1 VTLFRFVNSQDNE
14 NDWVSVGPGI
24 IVYVA
29 FGLQATSDVFPAL
42 VQSVLEFPSQWDA
55 VNQKKI
61 SVQEAKGSILIIPQA
76 SLLGKL
82 KQKKVQY
89 HGLIDKD
96 AGLQLYKVLVDLF
109 TTVVGKQEAD
119 STKVVAGVYGNRQGL
134 KMDSSGPN
142 THQFDF

>member
-82 KQKKVQY
+82 KQKKSPV
-89 HGLIDKD
+89 
-96 AGLQLYKVLVDLF
+96 
-109 TTVVGKQEAD
+109 
-119 STKVVAGVYGNRQGL
+119 SWSNRQRCRATIVQSIGRFVHNSCWKTRSGL
-134 KMDSSGPN
+134 NKSRRWRVREQTRTKDGFVGSKYASI
-142 THQFDF
+142 